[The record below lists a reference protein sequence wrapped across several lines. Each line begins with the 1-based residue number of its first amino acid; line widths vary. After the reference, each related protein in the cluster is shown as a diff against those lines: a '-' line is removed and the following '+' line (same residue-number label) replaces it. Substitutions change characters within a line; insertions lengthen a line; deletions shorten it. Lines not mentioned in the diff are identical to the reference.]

1 MIVIF
6 KCKIHAISAEWKR
19 ESKSKPKIFIKNI
32 YIYIFEA
39 KIEKLTSGFQ
49 ITWAC
54 SSVES
59 IQTVVYN
66 NQMHQNEND
75 RPIEK
80 QNKLTPRPQ

>member
-1 MIVIF
+1 MQLVQSEKEKVNRSQKF
-6 KCKIHAISAEWKR
+6 SLKKK
-19 ESKSKPKIFIKNI
+19 KFD
-32 YIYIFEA
+32 A

-49 ITWAC
+49 STCAC

-59 IQTVVYN
+59 IQTVAYN
-66 NQMHQNEND
+66 NHVHQNEND

>member
-1 MIVIF
+1 MQLVQSEKEKVNRSQKF
-6 KCKIHAISAEWKR
+6 SLKK
-19 ESKSKPKIFIKNI
+19 KN
-32 YIYIFEA
+32 FDA

-49 ITWAC
+49 STCAC

-59 IQTVVYN
+59 IQTVAYN
-66 NQMHQNEND
+66 NHVHQNEND

>member
-1 MIVIF
+1 MQLVQSEKEKVNRSQKF
-6 KCKIHAISAEWKR
+6 SLKKK
-19 ESKSKPKIFIKNI
+19 KKK
-32 YIYIFEA
+32 FEA

-49 ITWAC
+49 STCAC

-59 IQTVVYN
+59 IQTVAYN

>member
-1 MIVIF
+1 MQLVQSEKEKVNRSQKF
-6 KCKIHAISAEWKR
+6 SLK
-19 ESKSKPKIFIKNI
+19 KNIYI

-49 ITWAC
+49 STCAC

-59 IQTVVYN
+59 IQTVAYN
-66 NQMHQNEND
+66 NHMHQNEND

>member
-1 MIVIF
+1 MQLVQSEKEKVNRSQNF
-6 KCKIHAISAEWKR
+6 SLKKK
-19 ESKSKPKIFIKNI
+19 
-32 YIYIFEA
+32 IFEA

-49 ITWAC
+49 STCAC

-59 IQTVVYN
+59 IQTVAYN
-66 NQMHQNEND
+66 NHMHQNEND

>member
-19 ESKSKPKIFIKNI
+19 ESKSKPKIFIKKKKK
-32 YIYIFEA
+32 FEA

-49 ITWAC
+49 STCAC

-59 IQTVVYN
+59 IQTVAYN

>member
-1 MIVIF
+1 MQLVQTEKEKVNRSQKF
-6 KCKIHAISAEWKR
+6 SLKKK
-19 ESKSKPKIFIKNI
+19 KN
-32 YIYIFEA
+32 FEA

-49 ITWAC
+49 STCAC

-59 IQTVVYN
+59 IQTVAYN
-66 NQMHQNEND
+66 NHMHQNEND